1 MRALLVEDD
10 AAASRGISLLLERE
24 GIAIDSVDTGGE
36 ALDLACR
43 QDYDLI
49 LLDLMLPDVDG
60 YEVIRRM
67 RLAQAA
73 VPLLVLSGLSRPNVR
88 VRALGMGADDFM
100 TKPFDKGE
108 LIARIRAIVRRST
121 APRQATLQVG
131 LVSLNLNSRG
141 VTVAGTNVRLT
152 GKEFAILELL
162 VLRKG
167 LTLSKEA
174 LLTQLYRGTDEPE
187 MKIIDVFVCK
197 LRKKLALAGAPDLV
211 RTVWGLG
218 YTIPDPEPAVTP
230 DSIVAGLGRTLVYD
244 A

>member
-10 AAASRGISLLLERE
+10 ATASRGITLLLERE
-24 GIAIDSVDTGGE
+24 GIAIDSVDTGEE
-36 ALDLACR
+36 ALDLAC
-43 QDYDLI
+43 QQNYDFI
-49 LLDLMLPDVDG
+49 LLDLMLPDGGG
-60 YEVIRRM
+60 YEMIRRM
-67 RLAQAA
+67 RLAQVA
-73 VPLLVLSGLSRPNVR
+73 VPLLVLSGLCRASVR
-88 VRALGMGADDFM
+88 VRALGMGADEFM

-121 APRQATLQVG
+121 APRQAALQVG

-167 LTLSKEA
+167 LTLSREA
-174 LLTQLYRGTDEPE
+174 LLTHLYRGTDEPE

-218 YTIPDPEPAVTP
+218 YTILDPGPAVTS

>member
-1 MRALLVEDD
+1 
-10 AAASRGISLLLERE
+10 
-24 GIAIDSVDTGGE
+24 
-36 ALDLACR
+36 
-43 QDYDLI
+43 
-49 LLDLMLPDVDG
+49 
-60 YEVIRRM
+60 
-67 RLAQAA
+67 
-73 VPLLVLSGLSRPNVR
+73 
-88 VRALGMGADDFM
+88 
-100 TKPFDKGE
+100 
-108 LIARIRAIVRRST
+108 
-121 APRQATLQVG
+121 

-141 VTVAGTNVRLT
+141 VTVAGTDVRLT

>member
-10 AAASRGISLLLERE
+10 AAASRGIALLLERE
-24 GIAIDSVDTGGE
+24 GIVIDSVDTGEE

-49 LLDLMLPDVDG
+49 LLDLRLPDVDG

-67 RLAQAA
+67 RLARVA
-73 VPLLVLSGLSRPNVR
+73 VPLLVLSGLSRASAR

-100 TKPFDKGE
+100 TKPFDKSE
-108 LIARIRAIVRRST
+108 LIARIGAIVRRST
-121 APRQATLQVG
+121 PPRQATLQVG
-131 LVSLNLNSRG
+131 LVSLNLNRRE
-141 VTVAGTNVRLT
+141 VTVAGTDVRLT

-174 LLTQLYRGTDEPE
+174 LLTHLYGGTDEPE

-218 YTIPDPEPAVTP
+218 YTIPDPRPAVTP

>member
-131 LVSLNLNSRG
+131 LVSLNLNRRG

-218 YTIPDPEPAVTP
+218 YTISDPRPAVTP

>member
-1 MRALLVEDD
+1 MRALVVGDD
-10 AAASRGISLLLERE
+10 AAASRGIARLLERE
-24 GIAIDSVDTGGE
+24 GIAPDRVDVGEE

-49 LLDLMLPDVDG
+49 LLDLRRQDDDG

-67 RLAQAA
+67 RLARVA
-73 VPLLVLSGLSRPNVR
+73 VPLLVLSALSRASAR
-88 VRALGMGADDFM
+88 VRALGMGAEDFM

-108 LIARIRAIVRRST
+108 LIARIEAIVRRST
-121 APRQATLQVG
+121 APREATLQVG
-131 LVSLNLNSRG
+131 LVTLNLDRRE
-141 VTVAGTNVRLT
+141 VTVAGTDVRLT

-174 LLTQLYRGTDEPE
+174 LLTHLYSGTDEPK

-218 YTIPDPEPAVTP
+218 YTVLNSGPAVTP
-230 DSIVAGLGRTLVYD
+230 NSIAGFGRALVYD

>member
-141 VTVAGTNVRLT
+141 VTVAGTDVRLT

-218 YTIPDPEPAVTP
+218 YTIPDPRPAVTP